1 MFTDKLKH
9 FSSYFMV
16 FLKKSWE
23 TLLFLKVVSMTLIM
37 SVLLVERRRYQNTS
51 NNWFKII
58 Q

>member
-9 FSSYFMV
+9 LSSYFMV

-37 SVLLVERRRYQNTS
+37 SVLLVENKTLSKY
-51 NNWFKII
+51 K
-58 Q
+58 